1 MKRFVGFFLFLLL
14 SFFSSTANAY
24 LIEGTWNSDSGDT
37 ELAMWTANYSYGTP
51 QGYAEG
57 GYSETHSLTGQ
68 YDYTGVVVGMGQRL
82 DGYIN
87 GGIYYLP
94 MYTKIEGEMSFNFY
108 DGLRYTVEEGTMTA
122 NYTAKFNFNRT
133 YLGLDGDIEFIG
145 KAPINDNGID
155 YILSSYFIG
164 NETNFVLDSS
174 GRVIEHNG
182 VYSFVEFNI
191 ASVPIPSAILLFSS
205 GFVGL
210 IGYKKLWFHA

>member
-37 ELAMWTANYSYGTP
+37 ELAMWTVSYSYDP
-51 QGYAEG
+51 LQGYT
-57 GYSETHSLTGQ
+57 ETHSLTGQ
-68 YDYTGVVVGMGQRL
+68 YVCAGVVVDMGERES
-82 DGYIN
+82 GYIN
-87 GGIYYLP
+87 GVTYYLP
-94 MYTKIEGEMSFNFY
+94 MYTSLAGEASFNFY
-108 DGLRYTVEEGTMTA
+108 DGLRYTVEGTMTA
-122 NYTAKFNFNRT
+122 NYTAKFNFQGT

-182 VYSFVEFNI
+182 EYSFVEFNI
-191 ASVPIPSAILLFSS
+191 ASVPIPPTILLFSS
-205 GFVGL
+205 GLVGL
-210 IGYKKLWFHA
+210 KKKKKLWFYV